1 MVRHW
6 AKYFTCMTLQRPHF
20 SYVKSKLLMG
30 KLSQGFSVLSKVI
43 YLEVTKSGL
52 ANMLVGLQSPR
63 SEYHYLFSPL
73 PLGLGFRC

>member
-20 SYVKSKLLMG
+20 SSVKSKLLMG
-30 KLSQGFSVLSKVI
+30 KLSQGFNVLFKVI

-52 ANMLVGLQSPR
+52 ANTLVGLQSPC
-63 SEYHYLFSPL
+63 SEYLFSPL